1 VRELTTRPMGKPPK
15 PLRVALDAFQI
26 DWRPLFHVLRLQ
38 KPSLRLEWRPIAFPT
53 RDRPLLQNA
62 DVGVFADAPP
72 EAGMSQLTIG
82 IGPMLVLT
90 AAGHCLARS
99 TELWIADV
107 LEACAWDE
115 HRACP
120 LQWNHSRLPKQSA
133 SGVGRARPVDVVA
146 CRRRRLEA
154 LIADAPQGASRILRR
169 RCRRRRACRVPCAY

>member
-1 VRELTTRPMGKPPK
+1 MGKPPK

-107 LEACAWDE
+107 PE
-115 HRACP
+115 P
-120 LQWNHSRLPKQSA
+120 LGTPPSVRQ
-133 SGVGRARPVDVVA
+133 RARVGIP
-146 CRRRRLEA
+146 L
-154 LIADAPQGASRILRR
+154 ASPL
-169 RCRRRRACRVPCAY
+169 CEMW

>member
-1 VRELTTRPMGKPPK
+1 MGKPPK

-38 KPSLRLEWRPIAFPT
+38 KPSLRPEWRPIAFPT

-107 LEACAWDE
+107 PE
-115 HRACP
+115 P
-120 LQWNHSRLPKQSA
+120 LGTLPSVRQ
-133 SGVGRARPVDVVA
+133 RARVGIP
-146 CRRRRLEA
+146 L
-154 LIADAPQGASRILRR
+154 ASPL
-169 RCRRRRACRVPCAY
+169 CEMW